1 MIKLPI
7 KYNSSLVICAI
18 LLVITAVLFIVF
30 PQTSF
35 RGIDQA
41 SIFIRDVFGQ
51 FYLVLGFLFV
61 LLMLGIAILPIGKKR
76 LGSKKPVYSFGSWVA
91 MLYSAGMGAGI
102 LFRAVQEPVFMYNNP
117 PIQTSSSA
125 KHIALEYTFFQW
137 GFTAWAF
144 YTVFALIIG
153 HLIFNLK
160 KPVQLS
166 YVFTSSSSN
175 VWAKAINTLTIL
187 TTLIGIVSA
196 TALGAKQ
203 IEESAEILIPLS
215 KSFWPVLII
224 VLVVFISGTTS
235 SLMGLDKGIKRLS
248 NFNILVT
255 TALML
260 FVFFQGDILSI
271 LKDFALSLWLYIID
285 FVQLSLA
292 TGNYNPGNEF
302 LTNWTYYYWAF
313 WLAWAPF
320 TGVFIAR
327 ISRGRTYR
335 QIVFGSLFVP
345 ALASFFWFSVF
356 GSSAID
362 LISQNVID
370 ASNLDSAFD
379 ALSVFLSELYWPI
392 LSQVVVLIVLF
403 GFLITSLDSGLFV
416 LSMFSNQGKT
426 EPLNTHKVI
435 WAAACIVLSLAFL
448 GLGFALPEQN
458 VLSAVSKI
466 LIIVSLPFAILSLVM
481 IVKFMRRQH

>member
-1 MIKLPI
+1 VFKLPS
-7 KYNSSLVICAI
+7 KYNTSLIICAV

-61 LLMLGIAILPIGKKR
+61 LFMLGIAILPIGKKR

-117 PIQTSSSA
+117 PIQSSSSA
-125 KHIALEYTFFQW
+125 KQIALEYTFFQW

-166 YVFTSSSSN
+166 YVLTSSSSN
-175 VWAKAINTLTIL
+175 VWAIAINTLTIL

-260 FVFFQGDILSI
+260 FVFFQGDILGI

-292 TGNYNPGNEF
+292 TGNYNPGDEF
-302 LTNWTYYYWAF
+302 LTDWTYYYWAF

-335 QIVFGSLFVP
+335 QIVFGSLLVP

-362 LISQNVID
+362 LIGQNVID

-379 ALSVFLSELYWPI
+379 ALSVFLGKLYWPM
-392 LSQVVVLIVLF
+392 LSQGIVLVVLF

-416 LSMFSNQGKT
+416 LSMFSDQGKT
-426 EPLNTHKVI
+426 EPRNTHKVI
-435 WAAACIVLSLAFL
+435 WATVCTVLSLSFL

-466 LIIVSLPFAILSLVM
+466 LIIVSLPFAILSLLM

>member
-1 MIKLPI
+1 MIKLPS
-7 KYNSSLVICAI
+7 KYNSSLVISA
-18 LLVITAVLFIVF
+18 LLLCIIAVLLFMY
-30 PQTSF
+30 PETSF
-35 RGIDQA
+35 KVIDQT

-61 LLMLGIAILPIGKKR
+61 LFMLGIAVHPIGKKR

-102 LFRAVQEPVFMYNNP
+102 LFRAVQEPVFMYLNP
-117 PIQTSSSA
+117 PLQSSSSA

-166 YVFTSSSSN
+166 YLFTSSSSN
-175 VWAKAINTLTIL
+175 IWAKGINTLTIL

-203 IEESAEILIPLS
+203 IEESAGILIPLS

-224 VLVVFISGTTS
+224 VFIVFISGTTS
-235 SLMGLDKGIKRLS
+235 SLLGLDKGIKRLS

-260 FVFFQGDILSI
+260 FVFVQGDILRI
-271 LKDFALSLWLYIID
+271 LQDFALSLWLYSID

-292 TGNYNPGNEF
+292 TGDYNPGSEF
-302 LTNWTYYYWAF
+302 LTDWTYYYWAF

-335 QIVFGSLFVP
+335 QIVFGSLLVP

-362 LISQNVID
+362 LIDQNVID
-370 ASNLDSAFD
+370 ATQLDSAFD
-379 ALSVFLSELYWPI
+379 ALSVFLGELRWPM
-392 LSQVVVLIVLF
+392 LSQVVVLVVLF

-416 LSMFSNQGKT
+416 LSMFSDKGKT
-426 EPLNTHKVI
+426 EPLNAHKVI
-435 WAAACIVLSLAFL
+435 WAAVCIVLSLAFL

-466 LIIVSLPFAILSLVM
+466 LIIVSLPFAFLSVVM
-481 IVKFMRRQH
+481 IVRFIRRQD